1 MAGFALRIV
10 AGRSLTKKE
19 SCRWLTCLDYSKWL
33 TGKVMSQKNKDK
45 TTKLSEIKGIITL
58 DADLAIK
65 QAERLDKALTIANV
79 LARRL
84 EETLLRL
91 KIKVE

>member
-1 MAGFALRIV
+1 M
-10 AGRSLTKKE
+10 SKE
-19 SCRWLTCLDYSKWL
+19 
-33 TGKVMSQKNKDK
+33 NKDNQSSK
-45 TTKLSEIKGIITL
+45 PIKGIISL

-65 QAERLDKALTIANV
+65 QAERLDKALVIANT